1 MNDNE
6 LITVDDRVYVSP
18 DVSLQETN
26 EFINNL
32 RQTQQSGVAEIEQQ
46 TRDLGSDLPPS
57 QGGLGGASGAF
68 VSRYQTP
75 VVSAAV
81 ADLRT
86 AAQASAL
93 NTLLQNEISQKKKAY
108 NDAYKAAKKRAADRA
123 SRGNNTTNPGN
134 NTQPDVVTE
143 EPESGFGQGKIR
155 SEGAG
160 TTVIANGTYD
170 PTTGKPGYDVI
181 DSATGK
187 TIKRV
192 YGDGTVDKSIGSS
205 SSGKKVAGLPSKYFN
220 TNL

>member
-26 EFINNL
+26 DFINNL

-57 QGGLGGASGAF
+57 QGGISGASGAF

-75 VVSAAV
+75 AVSAAV
-81 ADLRT
+81 ADLRA

-108 NDAYKAAKKRAADRA
+108 NNAYKAAKKRAAARA
-123 SRGNNTTNPGN
+123 NAKTTPVTNNDNPE
-134 NTQPDVVTE
+134 PDVVE
-143 EPESGFGQGKIR
+143 ETPTDVKPDQIILNMGRAALDEQIKNNQAPGQKK
-155 SEGAG
+155 
-160 TTVIANGTYD
+160 TVSDT
-170 PTTGKPGYDVI
+170 I
-181 DSATGK
+181 DW
-187 TIKRV
+187 
-192 YGDGTVDKSIGSS
+192 
-205 SSGKKVAGLPSKYFN
+205 SKY
-220 TNL
+220 LKIGR